1 MGIRIHAAK
10 VYNVQ
15 WSTNSGF
22 NNSREE
28 VAMLLGK
35 AGVNIYTID
44 NEEPLYSPQ
53 WEIDKEELD
62 NYVNSLPKDDYT
74 RIQFEYVLQDATTNG
89 YGDYVL
95 LWF

>member
-1 MGIRIHAAK
+1 MHAAK
-10 VYNVQ
+10 IYNVQ

-28 VAMLLGK
+28 VATLLGK
-35 AGVNIYTID
+35 AGIDIYTID
-44 NEEPLYSPQ
+44 NEDPFYSPQ
-53 WEIDKEELD
+53 WEIDKEQLD

>member
-1 MGIRIHAAK
+1 MHAAK
-10 VYNVQ
+10 IYNVQ
-15 WSTNSGF
+15 WGTNSGF

-28 VAMLLGK
+28 VATLLGK
-35 AGVNIYTID
+35 AGIDIYTID
-44 NEEPLYSPQ
+44 NEDPFYSPQ
-53 WEIDKEELD
+53 WEIDKEQLD

-74 RIQFEYVLQDATTNG
+74 RIQFEYVLKDATTNG